1 MSPNY
6 ANRQAPD
13 PHRVPDWM
21 LGGHRRR
28 VILQALAAEGGCK
41 GDVLASEADIG
52 RATVFEMLR
61 ALRDLG
67 AIARAPTGAWRLDT
81 DTALGAA
88 LNDLLTAVVPLDGRA
103 VDRPPRARDR
113 ERLERAG
120 TADNTCP
127 DL

>member
-28 VILQALAAEGGCK
+28 LILQALATDGGCNA
-41 GDVLASEADIG
+41 DALASEADIG
-52 RATVFEMLR
+52 RSTVFEMLR
-61 ALRDLG
+61 ALRDIG
-67 AIARAPTGAWRLDT
+67 AIARAPDGSWRLDT

-88 LNDLLTAVVPLDGRA
+88 INDLLTAVLPLDGCA

-113 ERLERAG
+113 
-120 TADNTCP
+120 
-127 DL
+127 

>member
-28 VILQALAAEGGCK
+28 VILQALATGDGCNA
-41 GDVLASEADIG
+41 DALASEADIG
-52 RATVFEMLR
+52 RSTVFEMLR
-61 ALRDLG
+61 ALRAIG
-67 AIARAPTGAWRLDT
+67 AIARSPDGAWRLDT

-88 LNDLLTAVVPLDGRA
+88 INDLLAALAPLDGHV

-113 ERLERAG
+113 
-120 TADNTCP
+120 
-127 DL
+127 